1 MPTLAF
7 DHPLLLLA
15 LPLALLPLVLSAFRR
30 SAHPRIAFAEP
41 DRLSR
46 ALSIAL
52 PLLGSMSLCGLLLGL
67 AGLHRT
73 DQTIQREGRGA
84 HLMILIDRSSSME
97 STFANRRPDGAEESK
112 ADAAR
117 RLLTDFIGRRPH
129 DRVGVA
135 MFSTAPILAVP
146 LTDRHEIVKAAIAT
160 MQYPGL
166 AQTNVGRGLALAA
179 GAFGAD
185 TAAASR
191 AILLVSDGAG
201 VISREVQA
209 QLRDAIARRP
219 VNLYW
224 LFLRT
229 EGAKGI
235 FDRPASGER
244 DTPQTRPERHLH
256 LFLQTLGVPYR
267 AFEADGPDAVRE
279 AIAEIDR
286 LEARPI
292 AYWEE
297 VPRLDLD
304 HSAYLVAAIA
314 LALLTLAKSLETPLI
329 ARARLR
335 PALKGSGS

>member
-1 MPTLAF
+1 MPALAF
-7 DHPLLLLA
+7 DHPVLLLA
-15 LPLALLPLVLSAFRR
+15 LPFALLPLVVSVLRR
-30 SAHPRIAFAEP
+30 SPHPNIAAAVP
-41 DRLSR
+41 DRPSR
-46 ALSIAL
+46 LLSIAL
-52 PLLGSMSLCGLLLGL
+52 PILGLLALACLILAL

-73 DQTIQREGRGA
+73 DQVVFREGRGA

-112 ADAAR
+112 ANAAR
-117 RLLTDFIGRRPH
+117 RLLTDFIERRAH

-135 MFSTAPILAVP
+135 MFSTAPLQAVP
-146 LTDRHEIVKAAIAT
+146 LTDRHEIVKSAIAT
-160 MQYPGL
+160 MDFPGL

-179 GAFGAD
+179 GAFGSE

-209 QLRDAIARRP
+209 QLRDTIGRRP

-229 EGAKGI
+229 DGAKGI
-235 FDRPASGER
+235 FDVPASGEH

-267 AFEADGPDAVRE
+267 AFEADSPDAVRE

-286 LEARPI
+286 LEARPL
-292 AYWEE
+292 AYEEE
-297 VPRLDLD
+297 VPRLDLERY
-304 HSAYLVAAIA
+304 AYLGAAIA
-314 LALLTLAKSLETPLI
+314 LALLVLAKSFETPFVE
-329 ARARLR
+329 RARTLPPLR
-335 PALKGSGS
+335 RSGA